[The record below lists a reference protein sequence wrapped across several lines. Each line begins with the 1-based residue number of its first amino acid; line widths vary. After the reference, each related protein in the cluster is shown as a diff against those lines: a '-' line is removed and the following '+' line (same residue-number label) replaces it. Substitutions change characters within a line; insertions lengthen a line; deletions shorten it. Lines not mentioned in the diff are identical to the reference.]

1 MLLHPQWQRSQR
13 PRCTQPRF
21 QLAPAQH
28 NHELQRPAVPK
39 KQDAH
44 LHAPGGASVLT
55 AVAFNVLL
63 FCTALLIDGLPQ
75 SC

>member
-1 MLLHPQWQRSQR
+1 MCL
-13 PRCTQPRF
+13 
-21 QLAPAQH
+21 
-28 NHELQRPAVPK
+28 HELQSPAVPR

-63 FCTALLIDGLPQ
+63 RTALLIDSLPQ